1 MEIKRGLKM
10 ELKQVLKTIK
20 EIEIKLKNQGMIKDE
35 RLLNHLENLNQIAL
49 ELNNNDENFVIN
61 DDGQMYDPTNIKR
74 EL

>member
-1 MEIKRGLKM
+1 M